1 MSKPVSFWATL
12 PPVSA
17 IPYNHWELPR
27 IMADAD
33 ARTPGGGLWNWLELL
48 NPGTVYKSAI
58 SLGCG
63 SGLKELAL
71 LEHGIVEK
79 IRACDISRE
88 RCDKAKATAAEKN
101 LQNRFEVKCADAAT
115 FIANTSTTYDFI
127 HWDNSLHHMGDVHK
141 AIKWS
146 WSVLNSGGCF
156 YMNEYVGSNRFQWT
170 VAELKAANHIRS
182 LFPEAWF
189 KDKGKQ
195 TWCSERLVQ
204 SPPLYMVDADEA
216 PASADIGRCVAELIP
231 DVRYAITGGMGY
243 YVAMSGLW
251 SSIKPDSDSQ
261 HIGKMLALD
270 KAYADVGMFSY
281 ACALAIKK

>member
-88 RCDKAKATAAEKN
+88 RCDKAKATAAEPIHQ
-101 LQNRFEVKCADAAT
+101 LPTTSYIGTIVFTTWVM
-115 FIANTSTTYDFI
+115 FI
-127 HWDNSLHHMGDVHK
+127 
-141 AIKWS
+141 
-146 WSVLNSGGCF
+146 
-156 YMNEYVGSNRFQWT
+156 
-170 VAELKAANHIRS
+170 
-182 LFPEAWF
+182 
-189 KDKGKQ
+189 KQ
-195 TWCSERLVQ
+195 
-204 SPPLYMVDADEA
+204 
-216 PASADIGRCVAELIP
+216 
-231 DVRYAITGGMGY
+231 
-243 YVAMSGLW
+243 
-251 SSIKPDSDSQ
+251 
-261 HIGKMLALD
+261 
-270 KAYADVGMFSY
+270 
-281 ACALAIKK
+281 